1 MQVNNLNFSI
11 SNKSILNDVSFIINK
26 NDKIGLV
33 GKNGSGKSSLLKILS
48 KELPYEK
55 GSIKL
60 ENEDIA
66 YLKQEIPHSFNDD
79 SILTFIK
86 KEIGL
91 FEIEERLHFLES
103 NLNEKNLE
111 EYSEI
116 LEKYLSLDG
125 YNFEDNA
132 NEILNGL
139 KLNKTLQDKI
149 YILSGGEKIK
159 ILLSVVLLSNSNL
172 LLLDE
177 PTNNLDIKAVEWLEN
192 YLKNSKKEM
201 IIVSHDEVFLN
212 NITNRIFEL
221 NNGNLKEYSMTYNS
235 YVEAKELEYKRNLEQ
250 YNNALEKKENLKKQ
264 MQKAK
269 EWANKGNNKK
279 SYSDNDKIANN
290 FSKEKTNNSN
300 ISKIK
305 RALEKVEIPE
315 FEEKKSINFFFQFD
329 NSKGNKDILL
339 ENLVCGYEKK
349 FVTSPIN
356 LQIDFGSKISIS
368 GSNGCGKTT
377 LIKTIMGLL
386 KPLSGKCIIG
396 NDVKIGYI
404 SQDTIFEDNDE
415 TILEFLTKNVS
426 NIDYS
431 VIYML
436 LDKFNF
442 EYDDRNKKYK
452 NLSPGERTRVNLIK
466 IALNKIN
473 VLILDEVTNHL
484 DKEALDIIYELIK
497 NYNGTIISI
506 SHNRKYNE
514 ILNADFEFNIENNLI
529 IYASQ
534 EELLKRK

>member
-125 YNFEDNA
+125 YNFEENA
-132 NEILNGL
+132 NEILKGL
-139 KLNKTLQDKI
+139 NLNKTLQDKI

-300 ISKIK
+300 ISKIN

-529 IYASQ
+529 IYASH

>member
-250 YNNALEKKENLKKQ
+250 YNNALEKRENLKKQ

-269 EWANKGNNKK
+269 EWSNKGNNKK

>member
-11 SNKSILNDVSFIINK
+11 NNKSILNDVSFIINK

-60 ENEDIA
+60 ENEDIV

-149 YILSGGEKIK
+149 NILSGGEKIK

-212 NITNRIFEL
+212 NIANKIFEL

-235 YVEAKELEYKRNLEQ
+235 YIEAKELEYKRNFEQ
-250 YNNALEKKENLKKQ
+250 YNNALEKKENLKRQ
-264 MQKAK
+264 IQKAK

-300 ISKIK
+300 ISKIN

-329 NSKGNKDILL
+329 NSKGSKDILL

-404 SQDTIFEDNDE
+404 SQDTIFEDDDE

-529 IYASQ
+529 IYPSH
-534 EELLKRK
+534 EELLKCK

>member
-149 YILSGGEKIK
+149 NILSGGEKIK

-212 NITNRIFEL
+212 NIANKIFEL

-235 YVEAKELEYKRNLEQ
+235 YIEAKELEYKRNFEQ
-250 YNNALEKKENLKKQ
+250 YNNALEKKENLKRQ
-264 MQKAK
+264 IQKAK

-305 RALEKVEIPE
+305 RALEKVEIPG

>member
-103 NLNEKNLE
+103 NLNEKNME

-125 YNFEDNA
+125 YNFEENA
-132 NEILNGL
+132 NEILKGL
-139 KLNKTLQDKI
+139 NLNKTLQDKI

-212 NITNRIFEL
+212 NIINRIFEL

-300 ISKIK
+300 ISKIN

-386 KPLSGKCIIG
+386 KPLSGRCIIG
-396 NDVKIGYI
+396 NDAKIGYI

-415 TILEFLTKNVS
+415 TILEFLIKNVS
-426 NIDYS
+426 NVDYS

-484 DKEALDIIYELIK
+484 DKEALDIIYELIE

-514 ILNADFEFNIENNLI
+514 ILNADFEFNIENNLVT
-529 IYASQ
+529 YPSH
-534 EELLKRK
+534 EESLRSK

>member
-103 NLNEKNLE
+103 NLSEKNLE

-125 YNFEDNA
+125 YNFEENA
-132 NEILNGL
+132 NEILKGL
-139 KLNKTLQDKI
+139 NLNKTLQDKI

-250 YNNALEKKENLKKQ
+250 YNNALEKRENLKKQ

-269 EWANKGNNKK
+269 EWSNKGNNKK

-300 ISKIK
+300 ISKIN

>member
-103 NLNEKNLE
+103 NLSEKNLE

-125 YNFEDNA
+125 YNFEENA
-132 NEILNGL
+132 NEILKGL
-139 KLNKTLQDKI
+139 NLNKTLQDKI

-300 ISKIK
+300 ISKIN

>member
-1 MQVNNLNFSI
+1 MQVNNLNYSI
-11 SNKSILNDVSFIINK
+11 GNKNILTDISFNINK

-33 GKNGSGKSSLLKILS
+33 GKNGSGKSTLLKIIA
-48 KELPYEK
+48 KELSTEK
-55 GSIKL
+55 GNIKL
-60 ENEDIA
+60 ENESIS
-66 YLKQEIPHSFNDD
+66 YLKQEIPHSYNKDT
-79 SILTFIK
+79 IITFIK
-86 KEIGL
+86 KELGL
-91 FEIEERLHFLES
+91 LEIEKKLHFLEN
-103 NLNEKNLE
+103 NLDEKNME

-116 LEKYLSLDG
+116 LEKYLNLDG
-125 YNFEDNA
+125 YNFETNLA
-132 NEILNGL
+132 EIFNGL
-139 KLNKTLQDKI
+139 KLNKSLQDKI
-149 YILSGGEKIK
+149 FILSGGEKIK
-159 ILLSVVLLSNSNL
+159 VLLSIVLLSNSSL
-172 LLLDE
+172 ILLDE
-177 PTNNLDIKAVEWLEN
+177 PTNNLDIDAIKWLEN
-192 YLKNSKKEM
+192 YLKNSKKE
-201 IIVSHDEVFLN
+201 IILVSHDEIFLN
-212 NITNRIFEL
+212 NITNKIFEL
-221 NNGNLKEYSMTYNS
+221 NNGSLKEYCMTYNS
-235 YVEAKELEYKRNLEQ
+235 YLEAKELEYKRNAEQ
-250 YNNALEKKENLKKQ
+250 YNNALEKKENIKRQ

-269 EWANKGNNKK
+269 EWANKGNGKK
-279 SYSDNDKIANN
+279 SYNDNDKIANN
-290 FSKEKTNNSN
+290 FAKERTNNSN
-300 ISKIK
+300 VSKLN
-305 RALEKVEIPE
+305 RALEKVEVPE
-315 FEEKKSINFFFQFD
+315 FEERKSINFFFQFD

-386 KPLSGKCIIG
+386 KPLSGRCIIG
-396 NDVKIGYI
+396 NDAKIGYI

-415 TILEFLTKNVS
+415 TILEFLIKNVS
-426 NIDYS
+426 NVDYS
-431 VIYML
+431 VIYIL

-514 ILNADFEFNIENNLI
+514 ILNVDFEFNIENNLVT
-529 IYASQ
+529 YPSH
-534 EELLKRK
+534 EESLRNK

>member
-269 EWANKGNNKK
+269 EWSNKGNNKK

-300 ISKIK
+300 ISKIN

>member
-116 LEKYLSLDG
+116 SEKYLSLDG

-149 YILSGGEKIK
+149 NILSGGEKIK

-235 YVEAKELEYKRNLEQ
+235 YVEAKELEYKRNFEQ
-250 YNNALEKKENLKKQ
+250 YNNALEKKENLKRQ
-264 MQKAK
+264 IQKAK

-300 ISKIK
+300 ISKIN

-386 KPLSGKCIIG
+386 KPLSGRCIIG
-396 NDVKIGYI
+396 NDAKIGYI

-415 TILEFLTKNVS
+415 TILEFLIKDVS
-426 NIDYS
+426 NVDYS

-484 DKEALDIIYELIK
+484 DKEALDIIYELIE

-514 ILNADFEFNIENNLI
+514 ILNADFEFNIENNLVT
-529 IYASQ
+529 YPSH
-534 EELLKRK
+534 EESLRNK

>member
-60 ENEDIA
+60 EHEDIA

-149 YILSGGEKIK
+149 NILSGGEKIK

-235 YVEAKELEYKRNLEQ
+235 YIETKELEYKRNFEQ
-250 YNNALEKKENLKKQ
+250 YNNALEKKENLKRQ
-264 MQKAK
+264 IQKAK

-300 ISKIK
+300 ISKIN

-386 KPLSGKCIIG
+386 KPLSGRCIIG
-396 NDVKIGYI
+396 NDAKIGYI

-415 TILEFLTKNVS
+415 TILEFLIKNVS
-426 NIDYS
+426 NVDYS

-484 DKEALDIIYELIK
+484 DKEALDIIYELIE

-514 ILNADFEFNIENNLI
+514 ILNADFEFNIENNLVT
-529 IYASQ
+529 YPSH
-534 EELLKRK
+534 EESLRNK

>member
-1 MQVNNLNFSI
+1 
-11 SNKSILNDVSFIINK
+11 
-26 NDKIGLV
+26 
-33 GKNGSGKSSLLKILS
+33 
-48 KELPYEK
+48 
-55 GSIKL
+55 
-60 ENEDIA
+60 
-66 YLKQEIPHSFNDD
+66 
-79 SILTFIK
+79 
-86 KEIGL
+86 
-91 FEIEERLHFLES
+91 
-103 NLNEKNLE
+103 
-111 EYSEI
+111 
-116 LEKYLSLDG
+116 
-125 YNFEDNA
+125 
-132 NEILNGL
+132 
-139 KLNKTLQDKI
+139 
-149 YILSGGEKIK
+149 
-159 ILLSVVLLSNSNL
+159 
-172 LLLDE
+172 
-177 PTNNLDIKAVEWLEN
+177 
-192 YLKNSKKEM
+192 M

-212 NITNRIFEL
+212 YITNRIFEL

-250 YNNALEKKENLKKQ
+250 YNNALEKKENLKRQ

-300 ISKIK
+300 ISKIN

-386 KPLSGKCIIG
+386 KPLSGRCIRG
-396 NDVKIGYI
+396 NDAKIGYI

-484 DKEALDIIYELIK
+484 DKEALDIIYELIE

-514 ILNADFEFNIENNLI
+514 ILNADFEFNIENNLVT
-529 IYASQ
+529 YPSH
-534 EELLKRK
+534 EESLRNK

>member
-250 YNNALEKKENLKKQ
+250 YNNALEKRENLKKQ

-269 EWANKGNNKK
+269 EWSNKGNNKK

-300 ISKIK
+300 ISKIN

>member
-149 YILSGGEKIK
+149 NILSGGEKIK

-235 YVEAKELEYKRNLEQ
+235 YIEAKELEYKRNFEQ
-250 YNNALEKKENLKKQ
+250 YNNALEKKENLKRQ
-264 MQKAK
+264 IQKAK

-300 ISKIK
+300 ISKIN

-386 KPLSGKCIIG
+386 KPLSGRCIIG
-396 NDVKIGYI
+396 NDAKIGYI

-415 TILEFLTKNVS
+415 TILEFLIKDVS
-426 NIDYS
+426 NVDYS

-484 DKEALDIIYELIK
+484 DKEALDIIYELIE

-514 ILNADFEFNIENNLI
+514 ILNADFEFNIENNLVT
-529 IYASQ
+529 YPSH
-534 EELLKRK
+534 EESLRNK

>member
-11 SNKSILNDVSFIINK
+11 SNKNILNDISFIINK
-26 NDKIGLV
+26 NDKICLV

-48 KELPYEK
+48 KELSYEK

-149 YILSGGEKIK
+149 NILSGGEKIK

-212 NITNRIFEL
+212 NIANKIFEL

-235 YVEAKELEYKRNLEQ
+235 YIEAKELEYKRNFEQ
-250 YNNALEKKENLKKQ
+250 YNNALEKKENLKRQ
-264 MQKAK
+264 IQKAK

-305 RALEKVEIPE
+305 RALEKVEIPG

>member
-1 MQVNNLNFSI
+1 M
-11 SNKSILNDVSFIINK
+11 
-26 NDKIGLV
+26 
-33 GKNGSGKSSLLKILS
+33 
-48 KELPYEK
+48 PYEK

-103 NLNEKNLE
+103 NLSEKKLE

-149 YILSGGEKIK
+149 NILSGGEKIK

-212 NITNRIFEL
+212 NIANKIFEL

-235 YVEAKELEYKRNLEQ
+235 YIEAKELEYKRNFEQ
-250 YNNALEKKENLKKQ
+250 YNNALEKKENLKRQ
-264 MQKAK
+264 IQKAK
-269 EWANKGNNKK
+269 EWANKGNSKK

-305 RALEKVEIPE
+305 RALEKVEIPG

-349 FVTSPIN
+349 
-356 LQIDFGSKISIS
+356 L
-368 GSNGCGKTT
+368 
-377 LIKTIMGLL
+377 
-386 KPLSGKCIIG
+386 
-396 NDVKIGYI
+396 
-404 SQDTIFEDNDE
+404 
-415 TILEFLTKNVS
+415 
-426 NIDYS
+426 
-431 VIYML
+431 
-436 LDKFNF
+436 
-442 EYDDRNKKYK
+442 
-452 NLSPGERTRVNLIK
+452 
-466 IALNKIN
+466 
-473 VLILDEVTNHL
+473 
-484 DKEALDIIYELIK
+484 
-497 NYNGTIISI
+497 
-506 SHNRKYNE
+506 
-514 ILNADFEFNIENNLI
+514 
-529 IYASQ
+529 
-534 EELLKRK
+534 

>member
-103 NLNEKNLE
+103 NLSEKNLE

-125 YNFEDNA
+125 YNFEENA
-132 NEILNGL
+132 NEILKGL
-139 KLNKTLQDKI
+139 NLNKTLQDKI

-235 YVEAKELEYKRNLEQ
+235 YVEAKELEYKRNFEQ
-250 YNNALEKKENLKKQ
+250 YNNALEKKENLKRQ
-264 MQKAK
+264 IQKAK

-305 RALEKVEIPE
+305 RALEKVEIPG

>member
-149 YILSGGEKIK
+149 NILSGGEKIK

-235 YVEAKELEYKRNLEQ
+235 YVEAKELEYKRNFEQ
-250 YNNALEKKENLKKQ
+250 YNNALEKKENLKRQ
-264 MQKAK
+264 IQKAK

-300 ISKIK
+300 ISKIN

-386 KPLSGKCIIG
+386 KPLSGRCIIG
-396 NDVKIGYI
+396 NDAKIGYI

-415 TILEFLTKNVS
+415 TILEFLIKNVS
-426 NIDYS
+426 NVDYS

-484 DKEALDIIYELIK
+484 DKEALDIIYELIE

-514 ILNADFEFNIENNLI
+514 ILNADFEFNIENNLVT
-529 IYASQ
+529 YPSH
-534 EELLKRK
+534 EESLRNK

>member
-11 SNKSILNDVSFIINK
+11 SNKNILNDISFIINK

-48 KELPYEK
+48 KKLPYEK

-149 YILSGGEKIK
+149 NILSGGEKIK

-250 YNNALEKKENLKKQ
+250 YNNALEKKENLKRQ

-300 ISKIK
+300 ISKIN
-305 RALEKVEIPE
+305 RAIDKVEIPE

>member
-103 NLNEKNLE
+103 NLSEKNLE

-300 ISKIK
+300 ISKIN

>member
-125 YNFEDNA
+125 YNFEENA
-132 NEILNGL
+132 NEILKGL
-139 KLNKTLQDKI
+139 NLNKTLQDKI

-250 YNNALEKKENLKKQ
+250 YNNALEKRENLKKQ

-269 EWANKGNNKK
+269 EWSNKGNNKK

-300 ISKIK
+300 ISKIN

-452 NLSPGERTRVNLIK
+452 NLSPGERTRVNVIK

>member
-149 YILSGGEKIK
+149 NILSGGEKIK

-235 YVEAKELEYKRNLEQ
+235 YVEAKELEYKRNFEQ
-250 YNNALEKKENLKKQ
+250 YNNALEKKENLKRQ
-264 MQKAK
+264 IQKAK

-300 ISKIK
+300 ISKIN

-386 KPLSGKCIIG
+386 KPLSGRCIIG
-396 NDVKIGYI
+396 NDAKIGYI

-415 TILEFLTKNVS
+415 TILEFLIKDVS
-426 NIDYS
+426 NVDYS

-484 DKEALDIIYELIK
+484 DKEALDIIYELIE

-514 ILNADFEFNIENNLI
+514 ILNADFEFNIENNLVT
-529 IYASQ
+529 YPSH
-534 EELLKRK
+534 EESLRNK

>member
-11 SNKSILNDVSFIINK
+11 SNKSILNDVSFIMNK

-125 YNFEDNA
+125 YNFEENA
-132 NEILNGL
+132 NEILKGL
-139 KLNKTLQDKI
+139 NLNKTLQDKI

-159 ILLSVVLLSNSNL
+159 ILLSVVLLTNSNL

-221 NNGNLKEYSMTYNS
+221 NKGNLKEYNMTYNS

-300 ISKIK
+300 ISKIN
-305 RALEKVEIPE
+305 RAIDKVEIPE

-529 IYASQ
+529 IYPSH

>member
-11 SNKSILNDVSFIINK
+11 SNKNILNDISFIINK
-26 NDKIGLV
+26 NDKICLV

-48 KELPYEK
+48 KELSYEK

-149 YILSGGEKIK
+149 NILSGGEKIK

-212 NITNRIFEL
+212 NIANKIFEL

-235 YVEAKELEYKRNLEQ
+235 YIEAKELEYKRNFEQ
-250 YNNALEKKENLKKQ
+250 YNNALEKKENLKRQ
-264 MQKAK
+264 IQKAK

-305 RALEKVEIPE
+305 RALEKVEIPG

-514 ILNADFEFNIENNLI
+514 ILNADFEFNIENNLVT
-529 IYASQ
+529 YPSH
-534 EELLKRK
+534 EESLKNK

>member
-11 SNKSILNDVSFIINK
+11 NNKSILNDVSFIINK

-60 ENEDIA
+60 ENEDIV

-149 YILSGGEKIK
+149 NILSGGEKIK

-212 NITNRIFEL
+212 NIANKIFEL

-235 YVEAKELEYKRNLEQ
+235 YIEAKELEYKRNFEQ
-250 YNNALEKKENLKKQ
+250 YNNALEKKENLKRQ
-264 MQKAK
+264 IQKAK

-300 ISKIK
+300 ISKIN

-329 NSKGNKDILL
+329 NSKGSKDILL

-404 SQDTIFEDNDE
+404 SQDTIFEDDDE

-514 ILNADFEFNIENNLI
+514 ILNADFEFNIENNLVT
-529 IYASQ
+529 YPSH
-534 EELLKRK
+534 EESLRSK

>member
-1 MQVNNLNFSI
+1 MQVNNLKFSI

-116 LEKYLSLDG
+116 SEKYLSLDG

-149 YILSGGEKIK
+149 NILSGGEKIK

-235 YVEAKELEYKRNLEQ
+235 YVEAKELEYKRNFEQ
-250 YNNALEKKENLKKQ
+250 YNNALEKKENLKRQ
-264 MQKAK
+264 IQKAK

-300 ISKIK
+300 ISKIN

-386 KPLSGKCIIG
+386 KPLSGRCIIG
-396 NDVKIGYI
+396 NDAKIGYI

-415 TILEFLTKNVS
+415 TILEFLIKDVS
-426 NIDYS
+426 NVDYS

-484 DKEALDIIYELIK
+484 DKEALDIIYELIE

-514 ILNADFEFNIENNLI
+514 ILNADFEFNIENNLVT
-529 IYASQ
+529 YPSH
-534 EELLKRK
+534 EESLRNK

>member
-86 KEIGL
+86 REIGL

-125 YNFEDNA
+125 YNFEENA
-132 NEILNGL
+132 NEILKGL
-139 KLNKTLQDKI
+139 NLNKTLQDKI

-212 NITNRIFEL
+212 YITNRIFEL

-250 YNNALEKKENLKKQ
+250 YNNALEKKENLKRQ

-300 ISKIK
+300 ISKIN

-386 KPLSGKCIIG
+386 KPLSGRCIIG
-396 NDVKIGYI
+396 NDAKIGYI

-484 DKEALDIIYELIK
+484 DKEALDIIYELIE

-514 ILNADFEFNIENNLI
+514 ILNADFEFNIENNLVT
-529 IYASQ
+529 YPSH
-534 EELLKRK
+534 EESLRNK

>member
-86 KEIGL
+86 REIGL

-125 YNFEDNA
+125 YNFEENA
-132 NEILNGL
+132 NEILKGL
-139 KLNKTLQDKI
+139 NLNKTLQDKI

-212 NITNRIFEL
+212 YITNRIFEL

-250 YNNALEKKENLKKQ
+250 YNNALEKKENLKRQ

-290 FSKEKTNNSN
+290 FSKEKTNTSN
-300 ISKIK
+300 ISKIN

-386 KPLSGKCIIG
+386 KPLSGRCIIG
-396 NDVKIGYI
+396 NDAKIGYI

-484 DKEALDIIYELIK
+484 DKEALDIIYELIE

-514 ILNADFEFNIENNLI
+514 ILNADFEFNIENNLVT
-529 IYASQ
+529 YPSH
-534 EELLKRK
+534 EESLRNK

>member
-149 YILSGGEKIK
+149 NILSGGEKIK

-235 YVEAKELEYKRNLEQ
+235 YIEAKELEYKRNFEQ
-250 YNNALEKKENLKKQ
+250 YNNALEKKENLKRQ
-264 MQKAK
+264 IQKAK

-300 ISKIK
+300 ISKIN

-386 KPLSGKCIIG
+386 KPLSGRCIIG
-396 NDVKIGYI
+396 NDAKIGYI

-415 TILEFLTKNVS
+415 TILEFLIKNVS
-426 NIDYS
+426 NVDYS

-484 DKEALDIIYELIK
+484 DKEALDIIYELIE

-514 ILNADFEFNIENNLI
+514 ILNADFEFNIENNLVT
-529 IYASQ
+529 YPSH
-534 EELLKRK
+534 EESLRNK

>member
-149 YILSGGEKIK
+149 NILSGGEKIK

-235 YVEAKELEYKRNLEQ
+235 YVEAKELEYKRNFEQ
-250 YNNALEKKENLKKQ
+250 YNNALEKKENLKRQ
-264 MQKAK
+264 IQKAK

-300 ISKIK
+300 ISKIN

-484 DKEALDIIYELIK
+484 DKEALDIIYELIE

-514 ILNADFEFNIENNLI
+514 ILNADFEFNIENNLVT
-529 IYASQ
+529 YPSH
-534 EELLKRK
+534 EESLRNK

>member
-103 NLNEKNLE
+103 NLSEKKLE

-149 YILSGGEKIK
+149 NILSGGEKIK

-212 NITNRIFEL
+212 NIANKIFEL

-235 YVEAKELEYKRNLEQ
+235 YIEAKELEYKRNFEQ
-250 YNNALEKKENLKKQ
+250 YNNALEKKENLKRQ
-264 MQKAK
+264 IQKAK

-305 RALEKVEIPE
+305 RALEKVEIPG

>member
-132 NEILNGL
+132 NEILKGL
-139 KLNKTLQDKI
+139 NLNKTLQDKI

-221 NNGNLKEYSMTYNS
+221 NKGNLKEYNMTYNS

-250 YNNALEKKENLKKQ
+250 YNNALEKKENLKRQ

-300 ISKIK
+300 ISKIN
-305 RALEKVEIPE
+305 RAIDKVEIPE

-377 LIKTIMGLL
+377 LIKTIMELL

-514 ILNADFEFNIENNLI
+514 ILNADFEFNIENNLS
-529 IYASQ
+529 IYPSH

>member
-1 MQVNNLNFSI
+1 M
-11 SNKSILNDVSFIINK
+11 
-26 NDKIGLV
+26 
-33 GKNGSGKSSLLKILS
+33 
-48 KELPYEK
+48 
-55 GSIKL
+55 
-60 ENEDIA
+60 
-66 YLKQEIPHSFNDD
+66 
-79 SILTFIK
+79 
-86 KEIGL
+86 
-91 FEIEERLHFLES
+91 
-103 NLNEKNLE
+103 E

-149 YILSGGEKIK
+149 NILSGGEKIK

-212 NITNRIFEL
+212 NIANKIFEL

-235 YVEAKELEYKRNLEQ
+235 YIEAKELEYKRNFEQ
-250 YNNALEKKENLKKQ
+250 YNNALEKKENLKRQ
-264 MQKAK
+264 IQKAK

-305 RALEKVEIPE
+305 RALEKVEIPG

-349 FVTSPIN
+349 IVTSPIN

-514 ILNADFEFNIENNLI
+514 ILNADFEFNIENNLVT
-529 IYASQ
+529 YPSH
-534 EELLKRK
+534 EESLRNK

>member
-103 NLNEKNLE
+103 NLSEKNLE

-125 YNFEDNA
+125 YNFEENA
-132 NEILNGL
+132 NEILKGL
-139 KLNKTLQDKI
+139 NLNKTLQDKI

-269 EWANKGNNKK
+269 EWSNKGNNKK

-300 ISKIK
+300 ISKIN

>member
-300 ISKIK
+300 ISKIN

>member
-103 NLNEKNLE
+103 NLSEKNLE

-125 YNFEDNA
+125 YNFEENA
-132 NEILNGL
+132 NEILKGL
-139 KLNKTLQDKI
+139 NLNKTLQDKI

-300 ISKIK
+300 ISKIN

-315 FEEKKSINFFFQFD
+315 FEEKKSINFFSQFD

>member
-235 YVEAKELEYKRNLEQ
+235 YVESKELEYKRNLEQ

>member
-125 YNFEDNA
+125 YNFEENA
-132 NEILNGL
+132 NEILKGL
-139 KLNKTLQDKI
+139 NLNKTLQDKI

-250 YNNALEKKENLKKQ
+250 YNNALEKRENLKKQ

-269 EWANKGNNKK
+269 EWSNKGNNKK

-300 ISKIK
+300 ISKIN